1 MECFTNEGADRH
13 AGAPGPALP
22 PDAAHEGGAGNA
34 GAASAVATHEGGAAD
49 DPAGAAPP
57 AKAADVAL
65 PETPAAAAP
74 LLAAQEV
81 QAAAPAEEESQPRT
95 RRPRPDDGQRVGT
108 WRTARRGNQ
117 MYSSSC
123 TLLDLRAGTEER
135 QYVTEVILRFGEGR
149 LPNVPDNTSLRV
161 LLSTVLNCSPM
172 RITKKFSGRNALP
185 RGRYRRTAAP
195 EPAALER
202 LRTLERAFHRRVRDD
217 GAKLTT
223 SLCGTYDLPTPQSLV
238 AATTTAQAPVGR
250 RSPTAKRSR
259 SRSRTASPDPPPT
272 LMAPVPSSYGAPAL
286 AGPYT
291 GPEPAYAGAWPPAP
305 PAPPSGESIAVAGL
319 LDLAPVPDAAPAASR
334 PASAAPA
341 PAPGPG
347 AGAPFSL

>member
-1 MECFTNEGADRH
+1 MKSFTNEGADRH

-22 PDAAHEGGAGNA
+22 PDAAHEGGAGND
-34 GAASAVATHEGGAAD
+34 GAAATHEGGAAD

-57 AKAADVAL
+57 A
-65 PETPAAAAP
+65 EAAP
-74 LLAAQEV
+74 LLAAAEIP
-81 QAAAPAEEESQPRT
+81 AAATAEEESQPRT

-123 TLLDLRAGTEER
+123 TLLDSRAGTEER

-195 EPAALER
+195 EPAAVWKSN
-202 LRTLERAFHRRVRDD
+202 F
-217 GAKLTT
+217 G
-223 SLCGTYDLPTPQSLV
+223 CPTPS
-238 AATTTAQAPVGR
+238 TR
-250 RSPTAKRSR
+250 RC
-259 SRSRTASPDPPPT
+259 
-272 LMAPVPSSYGAPAL
+272 
-286 AGPYT
+286 
-291 GPEPAYAGAWPPAP
+291 
-305 PAPPSGESIAVAGL
+305 
-319 LDLAPVPDAAPAASR
+319 R
-334 PASAAPA
+334 P
-341 PAPGPG
+341 
-347 AGAPFSL
+347 

>member
-1 MECFTNEGADRH
+1 MKSFTNEGADKH

-34 GAASAVATHEGGAAD
+34 PGAAATHEGGAAD

-57 AKAADVAL
+57 AEAAGVA
-65 PETPAAAAP
+65 PPAP
-74 LLAAQEV
+74 LLAAPEI

-172 RITKKFSGRNALP
+172 RITRCANQTSALKLRRTRLIGGFALRHHEEILGQERAPARALP
-185 RGRYRRTAAP
+185 PHRRAGARGPRAAP
-195 EPAALER
+195 DARARVPPARPGRRREAHDEPLRHVRPAHAAVP
-202 LRTLERAFHRRVRDD
+202 RRRHHH
-217 GAKLTT
+217 GAG
-223 SLCGTYDLPTPQSLV
+223 S
-238 AATTTAQAPVGR
+238 R
-250 RSPTAKRSR
+250 RSPLADRE
-259 SRSRTASPDPPPT
+259 
-272 LMAPVPSSYGAPAL
+272 AL
-286 AGPYT
+286 ALALADGVPGPSADADGS
-291 GPEPAYAGAWPPAP
+291 GPVVLRRAGPGGALHRSGARLRRGLAGA
-305 PAPPSGESIAVAGL
+305 
-319 LDLAPVPDAAPAASR
+319 
-334 PASAAPA
+334 
-341 PAPGPG
+341 
-347 AGAPFSL
+347 AGAPFSLDRGRRPAGPCVEIKFTARSS

>member
-1 MECFTNEGADRH
+1 MKSFTNEGADRH

-22 PDAAHEGGAGNA
+22 PDAVHEGGAGNA
-34 GAASAVATHEGGAAD
+34 PGAAAATHEGGAAD

-74 LLAAQEV
+74 LLAAQEIP
-81 QAAAPAEEESQPRT
+81 AAAPAEEESQPRT

-117 MYSSSC
+117 MSRTPS
-123 TLLDLRAGTEER
+123 TLLDSHAGTEER
-135 QYVTEVILRFGEGR
+135 QYVTEVIQRFGEGR

-195 EPAALER
+195 EPAAVWKSNFGR
-202 LRTLERAFHRRVRDD
+202 PTPSTRRAFRSCVCAMAWRFHAID
-217 GAKLTT
+217 
-223 SLCGTYDLPTPQSLV
+223 
-238 AATTTAQAPVGR
+238 ATF
-250 RSPTAKRSR
+250 SP
-259 SRSRTASPDPPPT
+259 
-272 LMAPVPSSYGAPAL
+272 
-286 AGPYT
+286 
-291 GPEPAYAGAWPPAP
+291 
-305 PAPPSGESIAVAGL
+305 
-319 LDLAPVPDAAPAASR
+319 
-334 PASAAPA
+334 
-341 PAPGPG
+341 
-347 AGAPFSL
+347 

>member
-1 MECFTNEGADRH
+1 MKSFTNEGADRH

-22 PDAAHEGGAGNA
+22 PDAAHEGGARTPP
-34 GAASAVATHEGGAAD
+34 GAAATHEGGAAD

-57 AKAADVAL
+57 AEAAGV
-65 PETPAAAAP
+65 
-74 LLAAQEV
+74 
-81 QAAAPAEEESQPRT
+81 APAEEESQPRT

-195 EPAALER
+195 EPAAVWKSNFGR
-202 LRTLERAFHRRVRDD
+202 PTPSTRRAFRSCVCAMAWR
-217 GAKLTT
+217 LTKVHAIFLRIT
-223 SLCGTYDLPTPQSLV
+223 
-238 AATTTAQAPVGR
+238 
-250 RSPTAKRSR
+250 
-259 SRSRTASPDPPPT
+259 
-272 LMAPVPSSYGAPAL
+272 
-286 AGPYT
+286 
-291 GPEPAYAGAWPPAP
+291 
-305 PAPPSGESIAVAGL
+305 
-319 LDLAPVPDAAPAASR
+319 
-334 PASAAPA
+334 
-341 PAPGPG
+341 
-347 AGAPFSL
+347 

>member
-1 MECFTNEGADRH
+1 
-13 AGAPGPALP
+13 
-22 PDAAHEGGAGNA
+22 
-34 GAASAVATHEGGAAD
+34 VAY
-49 DPAGAAPP
+49 
-57 AKAADVAL
+57 
-65 PETPAAAAP
+65 
-74 LLAAQEV
+74 
-81 QAAAPAEEESQPRT
+81 
-95 RRPRPDDGQRVGT
+95 
-108 WRTARRGNQ
+108 RTARQSNVEDAVDAPGC
-117 MYSSSC
+117 SSC
-123 TLLDLRAGTEER
+123 TLLDSRAGTEER
-135 QYVTEVILRFGEGR
+135 QYVTEVIQRFGEGR

-238 AATTTAQAPVGR
+238 AATTTAQAGR

-272 LMAPVPSSYGAPAL
+272 LMAPVPSSYGVPAL

-305 PAPPSGESIAVAGL
+305 PAPPSGESIAIAGL

-341 PAPGPG
+341 PGPG

>member
-1 MECFTNEGADRH
+1 MCRCYSVIVFTSVRRRDAVLAARLVPARRGSAPPGPMKSFTNEGADRH

-34 GAASAVATHEGGAAD
+34 RGAATAATHEGGAAD

-57 AKAADVAL
+57 AEAAGVAL
-65 PETPAAAAP
+65 PETPATAAP
-74 LLAAQEV
+74 LLAAPEI
-81 QAAAPAEEESQPRT
+81 QAAATAEEESQPRT

-172 RITKKFSGRNALP
+172 RITRCVNQTSVLTHRWICAQASRRNSRAGT
-185 RGRYRRTAAP
+185 RSRAGATAAP
-195 EPAALER
+195 P
-202 LRTLERAFHRRVRDD
+202 
-217 GAKLTT
+217 
-223 SLCGTYDLPTPQSLV
+223 
-238 AATTTAQAPVGR
+238 R
-250 RSPTAKRSR
+250 RSPRLCGNQIS
-259 SRSRTASPDPPPT
+259 
-272 LMAPVPSSYGAPAL
+272 GAPRHRRDVL
-286 AGPYT
+286 P
-291 GPEPAYAGAWPPAP
+291 
-305 PAPPSGESIAVAGL
+305 
-319 LDLAPVPDAAPAASR
+319 
-334 PASAAPA
+334 
-341 PAPGPG
+341 
-347 AGAPFSL
+347 

>member
-1 MECFTNEGADRH
+1 MSCCADATLIFFTLRGGQRDAVLAARLVPARRGSAPPGPMKSFTNEGADRH

-34 GAASAVATHEGGAAD
+34 RGAATAATHEGGAAD

-57 AKAADVAL
+57 A
-65 PETPAAAAP
+65 EAAP
-74 LLAAQEV
+74 LLAAAEIP
-81 QAAAPAEEESQPRT
+81 AAATAEEESQPRT

-195 EPAALER
+195 EPAAVWKSNFGR
-202 LRTLERAFHRRVRDD
+202 PTPSTRRAFRSCVCAMAWRFHAIDATLSPWPRRLDGVEAHEGPRNISQDNLTPSTRRDEYNT
-217 GAKLTT
+217 GNNCSTT
-223 SLCGTYDLPTPQSLV
+223 PC
-238 AATTTAQAPVGR
+238 
-250 RSPTAKRSR
+250 
-259 SRSRTASPDPPPT
+259 
-272 LMAPVPSSYGAPAL
+272 
-286 AGPYT
+286 
-291 GPEPAYAGAWPPAP
+291 
-305 PAPPSGESIAVAGL
+305 
-319 LDLAPVPDAAPAASR
+319 
-334 PASAAPA
+334 SAN
-341 PAPGPG
+341 
-347 AGAPFSL
+347 LRQ

>member
-1 MECFTNEGADRH
+1 MESFTNCNEGADRH

-22 PDAAHEGGAGNA
+22 PDAAHEGGAGND
-34 GAASAVATHEGGAAD
+34 GAAATHEGGAAD

-57 AKAADVAL
+57 AEAAGVAP
-65 PETPAAAAP
+65 PEAPAAAAP
-74 LLAAQEV
+74 LLAAPEIP
-81 QAAAPAEEESQPRT
+81 AAAPAEEESQPRT

-123 TLLDLRAGTEER
+123 TLLDSRAGTEER
-135 QYVTEVILRFGEGR
+135 QYVTEVIQRFGEGR

-238 AATTTAQAPVGR
+238 DATTTAQAPVWKSTSASGAPGVAALAP
-250 RSPTAKRSR
+250 SSGEEP
-259 SRSRTASPDPPPT
+259 ASPRHRAGVN
-272 LMAPVPSSYGAPAL
+272 AP
-286 AGPYT
+286 
-291 GPEPAYAGAWPPAP
+291 
-305 PAPPSGESIAVAGL
+305 
-319 LDLAPVPDAAPAASR
+319 
-334 PASAAPA
+334 
-341 PAPGPG
+341 
-347 AGAPFSL
+347 